1 MNRASACGFV
11 HRSRQSQLC
20 FSSLFAFLLTQPP
33 LPLTTVRPQQF
44 LLAPGVLFFLP
55 TPAAPIPTHNTLTH
69 MCSSSLL
76 SCIVVA
82 LTYESM
88 SLATCSG
95 ASASG
100 SSETARATA
109 GPACASLSAPMPLVF
124 LRMRCSSFVSSSLSL
139 HTGSIAGRECE
150 QRMGSHSEPGTVHGQ
165 PCKPMQAQAYC
176 PSMVF
181 ATPSPAHSAAPLR
194 TSTRYLP

>member
-1 MNRASACGFV
+1 MTANRASACGFV
-11 HRSRQSQLC
+11 HRSSQSQPHV
-20 FSSLFAFLLTQPP
+20 SSLFLFPLLLT
-33 LPLTTVRPQQF
+33 LLTLTLTSLRPQQF
-44 LLAPGVLFFLP
+44 LLAPGVPWSLP
-55 TPAAPIPTHNTLTH
+55 TLAAPIPTHNTLTH

-124 LRMRCSSFVSSSLSL
+124 LRMR
-139 HTGSIAGRECE
+139 
-150 QRMGSHSEPGTVHGQ
+150 
-165 PCKPMQAQAYC
+165 
-176 PSMVF
+176 
-181 ATPSPAHSAAPLR
+181 
-194 TSTRYLP
+194 